1 MAAVDMELIQE
12 GIKPLAPTKSEL
24 EAVDALGPGDYEIYS
39 EMLMIF
45 AQEGKDIMTKM
56 GISSMLHS
64 GDSVAAIYTARGDL
78 VSAILG
84 TYLHCVTGQ
93 IPIKFILKY
102 WQDNPSV
109 GIRPGDVFYCNE
121 AIYGGIHNPDQFA
134 IVPVFHDDELIAW
147 TATGAH
153 QAETGGSEPG
163 GEIVAARSRHDE
175 GMKLTP
181 IKIGDDFLLRDD
193 LLKMMENFISRA
205 PRMQVTDVRARVSG
219 ADRMRMRVENLS
231 KKRGS
236 RFLKG
241 LFRKIIDETAEGA
254 RTRIRQWNDGTYRH
268 VVFLDTTGFEPGLIR
283 VPVAVHKK
291 GDRLTIDVTGT
302 SPEHEGSFQA
312 LASSTRAHCAVN
324 LYSFP
329 FHDFPISAGML
340 EPIDFVI
347 PHGTILDPDTEAA
360 ISCSPLA
367 ASAVFPLLG
376 VTFSKMMYDS
386 PQKNLVCGFASSNA
400 AAPMISCTNQ
410 HGVRITDFMGY
421 PLNAWGYSA
430 RSDGDGVDVAG
441 FPHCPWGKQPDVED
455 AENEFPVLHLYQKM
469 LPNTCGFGK
478 YRGGVGAAI
487 AYVTQYV
494 PYTVWTS
501 TQKESKIP
509 THAGLFGAY
518 SETVVPSIRVT
529 GTDVLEKLKAGVDDI
544 PSNDLELVMNNTLG
558 GDLVLEHQTRMATI
572 MHKGELITSSTQGGG
587 GYGDVLEREPR
598 AVAQDL
604 REGIITDWV
613 ALNIFKVA
621 YEAETFF
628 VDEAE
633 TERLR
638 AEERETRKARGKRWD
653 EFHVEWSQ
661 LRPPDNVL
669 KYYGTW
675 PDAEKNRDIIRV

>member
-1 MAAVDMELIQE
+1 
-12 GIKPLAPTKSEL
+12 
-24 EAVDALGPGDYEIYS
+24 
-39 EMLMIF
+39 
-45 AQEGKDIMTKM
+45 
-56 GISSMLHS
+56 
-64 GDSVAAIYTARGDL
+64 
-78 VSAILG
+78 
-84 TYLHCVTGQ
+84 
-93 IPIKFILKY
+93 
-102 WQDNPSV
+102 
-109 GIRPGDVFYCNE
+109 
-121 AIYGGIHNPDQFA
+121 
-134 IVPVFHDDELIAW
+134 
-147 TATGAH
+147 
-153 QAETGGSEPG
+153 
-163 GEIVAARSRHDE
+163 
-175 GMKLTP
+175 
-181 IKIGDDFLLRDD
+181 
-193 LLKMMENFISRA
+193 
-205 PRMQVTDVRARVSG
+205 
-219 ADRMRMRVENLS
+219 
-231 KKRGS
+231 
-236 RFLKG
+236 
-241 LFRKIIDETAEGA
+241 
-254 RTRIRQWNDGTYRH
+254 
-268 VVFLDTTGFEPGLIR
+268 
-283 VPVAVHKK
+283 
-291 GDRLTIDVTGT
+291 
-302 SPEHEGSFQA
+302 
-312 LASSTRAHCAVN
+312 
-324 LYSFP
+324 
-329 FHDFPISAGML
+329 
-340 EPIDFVI
+340 
-347 PHGTILDPDTEAA
+347 
-360 ISCSPLA
+360 
-367 ASAVFPLLG
+367 
-376 VTFSKMMYDS
+376 
-386 PQKNLVCGFASSNA
+386 
-400 AAPMISCTNQ
+400 MISCTNQ

-529 GTDVLEKLKAGVDDI
+529 GTNVLEKLRVGVDDI

-613 ALNIFKVA
+613 ARNIFKVA

-638 AEERETRKARGKRWD
+638 AEERETRKARGKSWE
-653 EFHVEWSQ
+653 EFHAEWSK
-661 LRPPDNVL
+661 LRPPDDVL